1 VDPGIALW
9 VQMEHGGR
17 VFEAQAR
24 VAYMVSRL
32 GMGLEFALPIP
43 EEQFVILN
51 EWIEEAVASSKPLP
65 SSFGVSAPR

>member
-1 VDPGIALW
+1 
-9 VQMEHGGR
+9 
-17 VFEAQAR
+17 
-24 VAYMVSRL
+24 MVSRL